1 MSEEGLDEA
10 WEEFSETVFQTVR
23 LGSHVLLQDES
34 GTEALYT
41 ITSSWPTGDLNG
53 GRRLAPALVR
63 ALLGRRVGEEVH
75 VWTSSGAWRVTILE
89 VD

>member
-1 MSEEGLDEA
+1 LDEA

-23 LGSHVLLQDES
+23 LGSRVLLQDES
-34 GTEALYT
+34 GAEALYT
-41 ITSSWPTGDLNG
+41 ITSSWPDGHLNG
-53 GRRLAPALVR
+53 GRRQAPAIAR